1 MNKSILLSIKP
12 KYVHAILRG
21 EKKYEFRKAIPQSN
35 DVKDVYIY
43 ASSPIK
49 KIVAKFSLNHILRAS
64 PEEIWKQCSKYG
76 GISKEEFFRYYNT
89 KTEAYALTISD
100 LEIFE
105 DPICPYNKFKKFA
118 PPQSFLYYNRLQTT

>member
-12 KYVHAILRG
+12 KYVRAILRG

-35 DVKDVYIY
+35 DVRDVYIY

-64 PEEIWKQCSKYG
+64 PEEIWELCSKYG

-105 DPICPYNKFKKFA
+105 DSICPYNKFKKFA